1 MERHQFNKEFQMKK
15 AILGLCLAASMFSFG
30 ASAKAALECA
40 KMSNGNGWICV
51 NDAGEIII
59 ITWR

>member
-1 MERHQFNKEFQMKK
+1 MKK

-30 ASAKAALECA
+30 ASARAAVECE
-40 KMSNGNGWICV
+40 KMSNGNGRICV